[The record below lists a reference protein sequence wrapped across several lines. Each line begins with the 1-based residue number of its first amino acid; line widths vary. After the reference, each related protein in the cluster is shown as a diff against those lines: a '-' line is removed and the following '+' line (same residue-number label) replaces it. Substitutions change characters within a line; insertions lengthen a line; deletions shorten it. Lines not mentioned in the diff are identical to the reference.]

1 MPRPQKTC
9 HSAAFRVTVS
19 RSLAQVVLELLPSCP
34 QVAQEIRLSK
44 LVCLVDWLTWAA
56 G

>member
-34 QVAQEIRLSK
+34 PGGPRNPSV
-44 LVCLVDWLTWAA
+44 
-56 G
+56 